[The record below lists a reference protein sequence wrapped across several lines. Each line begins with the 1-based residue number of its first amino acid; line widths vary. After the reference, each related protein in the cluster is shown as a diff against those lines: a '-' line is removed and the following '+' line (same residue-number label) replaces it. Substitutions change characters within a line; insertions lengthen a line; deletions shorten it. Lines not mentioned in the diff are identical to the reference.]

1 MISIARF
8 RPPGIR
14 PVELWDLPFEDGK
27 FWQHVG
33 AFALDE
39 RRTAG
44 EPDPSI
50 AASFATKLRAA
61 LPVIQARSGRFEH
74 IVVAGGITGLGGF
87 AQEAG
92 FARIL
97 PGAGFGPGT
106 AGDPDEV
113 VIDVGQT
120 AIKVCQR
127 NPKGS
132 LVTALARDVT
142 RLPIITDESKLTRTE
157 AREQGL
163 AAAEFAA
170 GALARGLATKM
181 PRVLMAI
188 PVEIDDK
195 LQPGGCTYAG
205 WKGDGELVS
214 RIVRRAVEI
223 SGETPKAVRVL
234 NDAELAA
241 IAARKAG
248 LCGPGRTLV
257 VTLGFGPGGAVVE
270 DA

>member
-1 MISIARF
+1 MTAIARY

-14 PVELWDLPFEDGK
+14 PIELWDLPFEGGK

-44 EPDPSI
+44 EADLSI
-50 AASFATKLRAA
+50 AASFAAKLRAC
-61 LPVIQARSGRFEH
+61 LPTIQARSGRFEH

-113 VIDVGQT
+113 VVDIGQT

-127 NPKGS
+127 GPGHS

-142 RLPIITDESKLTRTE
+142 RLPITTDESKLTRTE
-157 AREQGL
+157 ARDLGA

-170 GALARGLATKM
+170 GALARGLGTKAA
-181 PRVLMAI
+181 RVLMAF
-188 PVEIDDK
+188 PVEIDDGLK
-195 LQPGGCTYAG
+195 PGGCTYAG
-205 WKGDGELVS
+205 WKGDTELVG
-214 RIVRRAVEI
+214 RIVGRAVEL
-223 SGETPKAVRVL
+223 SGEKPTSVRVL

-241 IAARKAG
+241 VAARKAG